1 MLLAIFLLGFTL
13 GSVGIFLLF
22 RRESMV
28 GDAVAHAAFP
38 GISLMFL
45 YMQTK
50 SVFLLLLGGN
60 ISGIFALG
68 LLFFFSK
75 TTTLKKETILGV
87 LLSVF
92 FGIGLVIVTIV
103 QKRNIES
110 QAIINKLLFGN
121 AATLLTQE
129 IYIIIVM
136 CSLILFLLFLLSR
149 LLITATFDPIFA
161 KNCGYSLMAYEIT
174 LFLLLILVIALSLQ
188 VVGVVLTSSMLIAPG
203 AAARQWVD
211 SPYFCI
217 VLAGIFGGISAIFG
231 TYLSMH
237 FNYAPTGPLIII
249 VISIFVFFSLVLAP
263 KRNFLWK

>member
-1 MLLAIFLLGFTL
+1 MMLLAVFLLGFAL

-45 YMQTK
+45 YMQTR

-60 ISGIFALG
+60 ISGIFAL
-68 LLFFFSK
+68 LLLLFFSK
-75 TTTLKKETILGV
+75 TTALKKETILGI

-92 FGIGLVIVTIV
+92 FGIGLVIVTII
-103 QKRNIES
+103 QKRNIAS

-121 AATLLTQE
+121 AATLLAQE
-129 IYIIIVM
+129 IYIIILV
-136 CSLILFLLFLLSR
+136 CSLVLFLLFLSSR

-161 KNCGYSLMAYEIT
+161 KSCGYSLFVYEM
-174 LFLLLILVIALSLQ
+174 LLYLLIISLIALSLQ

-203 AAARQWVD
+203 ASARQWVN
-211 SPYFCI
+211 SPYVCLLIAGFFGAFSAMLGTI
-217 VLAGIFGGISAIFG
+217 V
-231 TYLSMH
+231 SMY

-249 VISIFVFFSLVLAP
+249 ILSFFVFFSLIFTS
-263 KRNFLWK
+263 KRNFL